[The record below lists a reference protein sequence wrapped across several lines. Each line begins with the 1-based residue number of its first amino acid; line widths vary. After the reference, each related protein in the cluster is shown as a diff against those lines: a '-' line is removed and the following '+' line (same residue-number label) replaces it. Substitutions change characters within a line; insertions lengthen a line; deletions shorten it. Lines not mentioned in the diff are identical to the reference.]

1 MLLQQG
7 DSVGQSIAHLVQ
19 AMYQQVGLKFTLQTI
34 NQNDYFQNYV
44 KEGKFQIGL
53 WEWDDPPY
61 PISGSQPVYQEPQ
74 GKNLIQNFGAVSS
87 RSTRR
92 EQVLPC
98 GYVDNVPVSTKEEE
112 ET

>member
-44 KEGKFQIGL
+44 EGANSRSACGNGTTRRTR
-53 WEWDDPPY
+53 Y
-61 PISGSQPVYQEPQ
+61 P
-74 GKNLIQNFGAVSS
+74 AAS
-87 RSTRR
+87 RSTRNR
-92 EQVLPC
+92 RAR
-98 GYVDNVPVSTKEEE
+98 T
-112 ET
+112 